1 MKKKIPLFLICLIVS
16 VCTIA
21 QTKLEKVQAVFQT
34 LIFPPQPKHAHASS
48 IVSLPNGDILA
59 TWYQGS
65 GEREANDVK
74 IMGARLRNGS
84 KTWSDP
90 FVMADTR
97 DIPDCNP
104 VLYLNSHH
112 KLFLFWIAVQA
123 HKWEY
128 SLLRYKTSINYLDS
142 ISPVWNWQDD
152 ILFTPDDRFA
162 EEVSSKYKQ
171 LPESKNGTA
180 SFGPRYGDMIIQAS
194 REQAKR
200 SLGWMTRIKP
210 LQLKSGR
217 ILLPLYSDGFSMSM
231 IAISDDDCE
240 TWRPSLPIV
249 GRGNV
254 QPALVQKKDGNI
266 IAYMRDNGSDPNRV
280 QVSESADSGFSWTAA
295 QKINIPNT
303 ASVELMVLQDGRWAF
318 IGDDEDDGRYRLS
331 IYLSDDEGKTWKWR
345 RTLEDEQKG
354 NGSFSYPCIIQ
365 TSDGLLHISY
375 SYSMDKK
382 GESIKYIVADPKSF

>member
-1 MKKKIPLFLICLIVS
+1 MKKIILLFFISIITVAG
-16 VCTIA
+16 IA
-21 QTKLEKVQAVFQT
+21 QTKLEKVQPVFQT
-34 LIFPPQPKHAHASS
+34 LIFPSQPQHAHASS

-84 KTWSDP
+84 KAWSEP

-104 VLYLNSHH
+104 VLYVNSHH

-128 SLLRYKTSINYLDS
+128 SLLRCKTSINYLDS

-152 ILFTPDDRFA
+152 ILFTPDDHFA
-162 EEVSSKYKQ
+162 EEVAAKFKQ
-171 LPESKNGTA
+171 LPETKNGTA
-180 SFGPRYGDMIIQAS
+180 SFGPRYGDKIIEAGRDQS
-194 REQAKR
+194 KR

-210 LQLKSGR
+210 LQLKNGR

-240 TWRPSLPIV
+240 TWHPSLPIV

-266 IAYMRDNGSDPNRV
+266 IAYMRDNGEDPNRV
-280 QVSESADSGFSWTAA
+280 QVSESTDSGFSWTTA

-303 ASVELMVLQDGRWAF
+303 ASVELILLQDGRWAF
-318 IGDDEDDGRYRLS
+318 VGDDEDDGRYRLS
-331 IYLSDDEGKTWKWR
+331 IYLSDDEGKTWKWKR
-345 RTLEDEQKG
+345 ALEDEQKG
-354 NGSFSYPCIIQ
+354 KGSFSYPCIIQ
-365 TSDGLLHISY
+365 TADGLLHISY

-382 GESIKYIVADPKSF
+382 GESIKYVVADPKSF

>member
-194 REQAKR
+194 REQVKR
-200 SLGWMTRIKP
+200 SLGWMTRINPP
-210 LQLKSGR
+210 L
-217 ILLPLYSDGFSMSM
+217 
-231 IAISDDDCE
+231 
-240 TWRPSLPIV
+240 V
-249 GRGNV
+249 
-254 QPALVQKKDGNI
+254 
-266 IAYMRDNGSDPNRV
+266 
-280 QVSESADSGFSWTAA
+280 
-295 QKINIPNT
+295 
-303 ASVELMVLQDGRWAF
+303 
-318 IGDDEDDGRYRLS
+318 
-331 IYLSDDEGKTWKWR
+331 
-345 RTLEDEQKG
+345 
-354 NGSFSYPCIIQ
+354 
-365 TSDGLLHISY
+365 
-375 SYSMDKK
+375 
-382 GESIKYIVADPKSF
+382 